1 MDKVESAFQ
10 RKWHSIIVFATDLL
24 AVTVAWLG
32 SYALWS
38 DFSLPTEQW
47 PVITSSL
54 LVLVPAEAIAFRF
67 SGLYLGIWFFS
78 SLSDLRRIF
87 KAVAISALL
96 GGALAVFFPAPGIP
110 RSVAILYPMLL
121 MMIMGGGRALYGMW
135 KEHLLFREVGI
146 SGKPV
151 LILGAGRSGAGL
163 VQELA
168 RSQEWRIVGFLDDDP
183 KKQHRE
189 LLGQRVYGPLA
200 ELDYWARNLKVRHV
214 ILAMPSVS
222 DEVRQRVSTLCMRAG
237 VTAYTVPSTE
247 QILLNRDRVDHVR
260 PIDLEDLLG
269 RSPVHIDTP
278 EVRELLFD
286 RVVMVTGAGG
296 SIGSELCRQISRLQP
311 AQLVLFENN
320 EFALYSL
327 VEELTEHFP
336 EVALVPL
343 AGDIKDGLLL
353 TEVMRRFTPSVV
365 FHAAA
370 YKHVPLMEQHNSWQ
384 AVRNNVYGTYLV
396 ALAAQRA
403 DVPRFV
409 LVSTD
414 KAVNP
419 TNVMGATK
427 RLAEMVCQS
436 LEGTGSTRFE
446 MVRFGN
452 VLGSTGSVIPKFR
465 AQIAKG
471 GPVTVTH
478 PEITRYFMSIP
489 ESSQLV
495 LEAAAMG
502 KGGEIFVLDMGKP
515 VRIAD
520 LARDMIRL
528 SGRDEDEIR
537 IVYTGLRPGEKLY
550 EELLAD
556 DEQTRPTHH
565 PKLRIAK
572 ARLVPAGWLEELL
585 EWLKSPMPKTDAE
598 VRRDLRRWVPEYV
611 PAVPTTLKAVTN
623 SSGTPVVAE
632 TVRV

>member
-1 MDKVESAFQ
+1 MDKPEFH
-10 RKWHSIIVFATDLL
+10 RKWRSVAVFLFDLL
-24 AVTVAWLG
+24 AVAVAWLG
-32 SYALWS
+32 AFVLWS
-38 DFSLPTEQW
+38 DFGLTGEQRSLA
-47 PVITSSL
+47 
-54 LVLVPAEAIAFRF
+54 LVSMAVLIPAEAVVFRF

-78 SLSDLRRIF
+78 SLPDLWRIL
-87 KAVAISALL
+87 KAVAVSALL
-96 GGALAVFFPAPGIP
+96 VALTALLLAEPKVPG
-110 RSVAILYPMLL
+110 SVVILYPVLL
-121 MMIMGGGRALYGMW
+121 ILLMGGGRATYRMW
-135 KEHLLFREVGI
+135 KEHRLYSAVGAG
-146 SGKPV
+146 GKPV

-168 RSQEWRIVGFLDDDP
+168 RSREWRVVGFLDDDAS
-183 KKQHRE
+183 KQRRE
-189 LLGQRVYGPLA
+189 LLGQRVFGPLG
-200 ELDYWARNLKVRHV
+200 ELTYWAKNLKVNHV

-247 QILLNRDRVDHVR
+247 QILLGRDRVDHVR

-278 EVRELLFD
+278 EIRNLLFD

-296 SIGSELCRQISRLQP
+296 SIGSELCRQIASLRP

-320 EFALYSL
+320 EYALYSL
-327 VEELTEHFP
+327 TEELSEHFAD
-336 EVALVPL
+336 VAIVPL
-343 AGDIKDGLLL
+343 AGDVKDVGWVG
-353 TEVMRRFTPSVV
+353 EVMRRYAPSVV

-370 YKHVPLMEQHNSWQ
+370 YKHVPLMEEHNSWQ
-384 AVRNNVYGTYLV
+384 AVRNNVFGTYVV

-403 DVPRFV
+403 KVPKFV

-427 RLAEMVCQS
+427 RMAEMVCQA
-436 LEGTGSTRFE
+436 LESEGGTRFE

-471 GPVTVTH
+471 GPLTVTH
-478 PEITRYFMSIP
+478 PQITRYFMSIP
-489 ESSQLV
+489 EASQLV

-502 KGGEIFVLDMGKP
+502 NGGEIFVLDMGEP
-515 VRIAD
+515 VKIAD

-528 SGRDEDEIR
+528 SGHSEDEIR

-550 EELLAD
+550 EELLSDGEHAG
-556 DEQTRPTHH
+556 PTYH

-572 ARLVPAGWLEELL
+572 ARLVPGGWLDDLL
-585 EWLKSPMPKTDAE
+585 EWLKATTPRGDAE
-598 VRRDLRRWVPEYV
+598 VRRDLRRWVPEYQ
-611 PAVPTTLKAVTN
+611 PATAPALKAIAAAN
-623 SSGTPVVAE
+623 QESS
-632 TVRV
+632 RL

>member
-1 MDKVESAFQ
+1 MEPVESALQ
-10 RKWHSIIVFATDLL
+10 RKWRSIAVFLSDLV
-24 AVTVAWLG
+24 AVAVAWVAAF
-32 SYALWS
+32 ALCF
-38 DFSLPTEQW
+38 DFMPPAEYW
-47 PVITSSL
+47 PLISVSL
-54 LVLVPAEAIAFRF
+54 LVLVPAEAVLFRL

-78 SLSDLRRIF
+78 SLPDLRRIV
-87 KAVAISALL
+87 KSVALSALL
-96 GGALAVFFPAPGIP
+96 VATAMPVLPAPGLP
-110 RSVAILYPMLL
+110 RAVAVLYPALL
-121 MMIMGGGRALYGMW
+121 LLLMGGGRAAYRMW
-135 KEHLLFREVGI
+135 KEHLLYGALGTQ
-146 SGKPV
+146 GKPV

-168 RSQEWRIVGFLDDDP
+168 RSREWRIVGFLDDDAA
-183 KKQHRE
+183 KQRRE
-189 LLGQRVYGPLA
+189 LLGQRVFGPLG
-200 ELDYWARNLKVRHV
+200 ELTYWTKVLKVSHV

-222 DEVRQRVSTLCMRAG
+222 DEVRQRVSAICVRAG

-247 QILLNRDRVDHVR
+247 QILLRRDRVDHVR
-260 PIDLEDLLG
+260 PVDLEDLLG

-278 EVRELLFD
+278 EIRDLLFE

-296 SIGSELCRQISRLQP
+296 SIGSELCRQIARLQP

-320 EFALYSL
+320 EFALYAL
-327 VEELTEHFP
+327 AEELVEHFP
-336 EVALVPL
+336 EVAIVPL
-343 AGDIKDGLLL
+343 AGDVKDAGWIG
-353 TEVMRRFTPSVV
+353 EVMRRHTPSVV

-370 YKHVPLMEQHNSWQ
+370 YKHVPLMEEHNSWQ
-384 AVRNNVYGTYLV
+384 AVRNNVFGTYVV

-403 DVPRFV
+403 KVPKFV

-427 RLAEMVCQS
+427 RLAEMVCQA
-436 LEGTGSTRFE
+436 LEGGGGTTHFE
-446 MVRFGN
+446 IVRFGN

-465 AQIAKG
+465 MQIAKG

-489 ESSQLV
+489 EASQLV

-502 KGGEIFVLDMGKP
+502 KGGEIFVLDMGEP

-528 SGRDEDEIR
+528 SGHSEDEIR

-550 EELLAD
+550 EELLSD
-556 DEQTRPTHH
+556 GEHMGPTYH

-572 ARLVPAGWLEELL
+572 ARLVPVGWLDDLL
-585 EWLKSPMPKTDAE
+585 EWLKSPTPRTDAE
-598 VRRDLRRWVPEYV
+598 VRRDLRRWVPEYQ
-611 PAVPTTLKAVTN
+611 PATAPALKAIPAN
-623 SSGTPVVAE
+623 QESG
-632 TVRV
+632 RL

>member
-1 MDKVESAFQ
+1 MDRAESIFP
-10 RKWHSIIVFATDLL
+10 RKWRSAAVFLFDLL
-24 AVTVAWLG
+24 AVAVAWLG
-32 SYALWS
+32 AYAVWS
-38 DFSLPTEQW
+38 DFAAPEEGWSLAADSLALLL
-47 PVITSSL
+47 PVQAVVFWL
-54 LVLVPAEAIAFRF
+54 

-78 SLSDLRRIF
+78 SLPDLRRIF
-87 KAVAISALL
+87 KAVTISALL
-96 GGALAVFFPAPGIP
+96 AGVLVVFAPAPGIP
-110 RSVAILYPMLL
+110 RSVAVLYPVFL
-121 MMIMGGGRALYGMW
+121 MVLMGGGRATYRMW
-135 KEHLLFREVGI
+135 KEHLLYSTLGANR
-146 SGKPV
+146 KPV

-168 RSQEWRIVGFLDDDP
+168 RSQEWRVVGFLDDDVA
-183 KKQHRE
+183 KQRRE
-189 LLGQRVYGPLA
+189 LLGQRVFGPLS
-200 ELDYWARNLKVRHV
+200 ELGYWAKALKVNHV

-222 DEVRQRVSTLCMRAG
+222 DEVRQRVSSLCIRAG

-247 QILLNRDRVDHVR
+247 QLLLKRDRVDHVR
-260 PIDLEDLLG
+260 PVDLDDLLG
-269 RSPVHIDTP
+269 RSPVWIDTP
-278 EVRELLFD
+278 EVRDLLFD
-286 RVVMVTGAGG
+286 RVIMITGAGG
-296 SIGSELCRQISRLQP
+296 SIGSELCRQIARLQP

-320 EFALYSL
+320 EFALYAL
-327 VEELTEHFP
+327 VEELSEHFP

-343 AGDIKDGLLL
+343 AGDVKDGAWLA
-353 TEVMRRFTPSVV
+353 EIMRRYAPSVV

-370 YKHVPLMEQHNSWQ
+370 YKHVPLMEESNSWQ
-384 AVRNNVYGTYLV
+384 AVRNNVFGTYVV

-403 DVPRFV
+403 KVPKFV

-427 RLAEMVCQS
+427 RLAEMVCQA
-436 LEGTGSTRFE
+436 LEGSGGATRFE

-465 AQIAKG
+465 AQIARG

-489 ESSQLV
+489 EASQLV

-502 KGGEIFVLDMGKP
+502 KGGEIFVMDMGEP

-528 SGRDEDEIR
+528 SGRGEEEIR

-565 PKLRIAK
+565 PKLRVAK
-572 ARLVPAGWLEELL
+572 ARLVPEGWLDGILD
-585 EWLKSPMPKTDAE
+585 WLKSPKPKTDAE
-598 VRRDLRRWVPEYV
+598 VRRDLRRWVPEYQ
-611 PAVPTTLKAVTN
+611 PAIPPDLKAVVAATVPE
-623 SSGTPVVAE
+623 SS
-632 TVRV
+632 RL

>member
-1 MDKVESAFQ
+1 MDTIESAFQ
-10 RKWHSIIVFATDLL
+10 RRWRSAAVFFSDLL
-24 AVTVAWLG
+24 VVVLAWLG
-32 SYALWS
+32 AYALLS
-38 DFSLPTEQW
+38 NFALPPEQW
-47 PVITSSL
+47 PFITGTL
-54 LVLVPAEAIAFRF
+54 LFLVPVQAVIFRL

-78 SLSDLRRIF
+78 SLPDLRRIF

-96 GGALAVFFPAPGIP
+96 SGLLTMFVPSPGVP
-110 RSVAILYPMLL
+110 RSVAILYPVLL
-121 MMIMGGGRALYGMW
+121 LVLMGGGRVAYRMW
-135 KEHLLFREVGI
+135 KDYLLYSALGA

-168 RSQEWRIVGFLDDDP
+168 RSQEWRVVGFLDDDAA
-183 KKQHRE
+183 KQRRE
-189 LLGQRVYGPLA
+189 LLGQRVFGPLS
-200 ELDYWARNLKVRHV
+200 ELGYWTKALKVNHV

-222 DEVRQRVSTLCMRAG
+222 DEVRQRVSSLCMRAG

-247 QILLNRDRVDHVR
+247 QLLLKRDRVDHVR
-260 PIDLEDLLG
+260 PVDLEDLLG
-269 RSPVHIDTP
+269 RSPVRIDTP

-296 SIGSELCRQISRLQP
+296 SIGSELCRQIARLHP

-320 EFALYSL
+320 EFALYAL

-343 AGDIKDGLLL
+343 AGDVKDGAWL
-353 TEVMRRFTPSVV
+353 TEVMRRHTPSVV

-370 YKHVPLMEQHNSWQ
+370 YKHVPLMEEHNSWQ
-384 AVRNNVYGTYLV
+384 AVRNNVFGTYVV
-396 ALAAQRA
+396 ALSAQRA
-403 DVPRFV
+403 KVPKFV

-427 RLAEMVCQS
+427 RLAEMVCQA
-436 LEGTGSTRFE
+436 LEGGGGATRFE

-502 KGGEIFVLDMGKP
+502 KGGEIFVLDMGEP

-528 SGRDEDEIR
+528 SGRGEDDIR

-550 EELLAD
+550 EELLSD
-556 DEQTRPTHH
+556 DEHTRPTHH
-565 PKLRIAK
+565 PKLRVAK
-572 ARLVPAGWLEELL
+572 ARMVPAGWLDDLL
-585 EWLKSPMPKTDAE
+585 EWLKSPQPKTDAE
-598 VRRDLRRWVPEYV
+598 VRRDLRRWVPEYQ
-611 PAVPTTLKAVTN
+611 PASLPALKAVTTTLN
-623 SSGTPVVAE
+623 SDGS
-632 TVRV
+632 RL

>member
-1 MDKVESAFQ
+1 MDTLESEFQ
-10 RKWHSIIVFATDLL
+10 RKWRSVAVFLFDLL
-24 AVTVAWLG
+24 AVALAWLG
-32 SYALWS
+32 AYALWS
-38 DFSLPTEQW
+38 DSSPQPEHW
-47 PVITSSL
+47 PLITGTL
-54 LVLVPAEAIAFRF
+54 LFLIPAEALVFRL

-78 SLSDLRRIF
+78 SLPDLRRIF

-96 GGALAVFFPAPGIP
+96 GGLLTMFVPAPGIP
-110 RSVAILYPMLL
+110 RSVAILYPVLL
-121 MMIMGGGRALYGMW
+121 LVLMGGGRAAYRMW
-135 KEHLLFREVGI
+135 KDHLLYSALGA

-168 RSQEWRIVGFLDDDP
+168 RSQEWRVVGFLDDDSA
-183 KKQHRE
+183 KQRRE
-189 LLGQRVYGPLA
+189 LLGQRVFGPLS
-200 ELDYWARNLKVRHV
+200 ELGYWTKALKVNHV

-222 DEVRQRVSTLCMRAG
+222 DEVRQRVSSLCMRAG

-247 QILLNRDRVDHVR
+247 QLLLKRDRVDHVR
-260 PIDLEDLLG
+260 PVDLEDLLG
-269 RSPVHIDTP
+269 RSPVRIDTP

-296 SIGSELCRQISRLQP
+296 SIGSELCRQIARLHP

-320 EFALYSL
+320 EFALYAL

-343 AGDIKDGLLL
+343 AGDVKDGAWL
-353 TEVMRRFTPSVV
+353 TEVMRRHTPSVV

-370 YKHVPLMEQHNSWQ
+370 YKHVPLMEEHNSWQ
-384 AVRNNVYGTYLV
+384 AVRNNVFGTYVV

-403 DVPRFV
+403 KVPKFV

-427 RLAEMVCQS
+427 RLAEMVCQA
-436 LEGTGSTRFE
+436 LEGGGGATRFE

-502 KGGEIFVLDMGKP
+502 KGGEIFVLDMGEP

-528 SGRDEDEIR
+528 SGRGEDDIR

-550 EELLAD
+550 EELLSD
-556 DEQTRPTHH
+556 DEHTRPTHH
-565 PKLRIAK
+565 PKLRVAK
-572 ARLVPAGWLEELL
+572 ARMVPAGWLDDLL
-585 EWLKSPMPKTDAE
+585 EWLKSPLPKTDAE
-598 VRRDLRRWVPEYV
+598 VRRDLRRWVPEYQ
-611 PAVPTTLKAVTN
+611 PASLPALKAVTTALN
-623 SSGTPVVAE
+623 SDSS
-632 TVRV
+632 RL

>member
-1 MDKVESAFQ
+1 MDRIESAFQ
-10 RKWHSIIVFATDLL
+10 GKWRSVAVFLFDLL
-24 AVTVAWLG
+24 AVVLAWLG
-32 SYALWS
+32 AFGLWS
-38 DFSLPTEQW
+38 DFSLPADYW
-47 PVITSSL
+47 PLIGGTL
-54 LVLVPAEAIAFRF
+54 AVLIPLQAVVFRL

-78 SLSDLRRIF
+78 SLPDLRRILQ
-87 KAVAISALL
+87 AASISTVL
-96 GGALAVFFPAPGIP
+96 GALVAFLAPAPGIP
-110 RSVAILYPMLL
+110 RSVAILYPILL
-121 MMIMGGGRALYGMW
+121 VLLMGGGRAAYRMW
-135 KEHLLFREVGI
+135 KEHLLYNTLS
-146 SGKPV
+146 SGRKPV

-168 RSQEWRIVGFLDDDP
+168 RSHEWRVLGFLDDDP
-183 KKQHRE
+183 AKQHRE
-189 LLGQRVYGPLA
+189 LLGQRVFGPLS
-200 ELDYWARNLKVRHV
+200 ELGYWTKALKVNHV

-222 DEVRQRVSTLCMRAG
+222 DEVRQRVSSLCVRAG

-247 QILLNRDRVDHVR
+247 QLLLKRDRVDHVR
-260 PIDLEDLLG
+260 PVDLEDLLG
-269 RSPVHIDTP
+269 RSPVRIDTP
-278 EVRELLFD
+278 EVRELLCE

-296 SIGSELCRQISRLQP
+296 SIGSELCRQIARQQP

-320 EFALYSL
+320 EFALYEL

-343 AGDIKDGLLL
+343 AGDVKDGLWLG
-353 TEVMRRFTPSVV
+353 EVMRRHTPSVV

-370 YKHVPLMEQHNSWQ
+370 YKHVPLMEEHNTWQ
-384 AVRNNVYGTYLV
+384 AVRNNVYGTYVV

-403 DVPRFV
+403 KVPKFV

-427 RLAEMVCQS
+427 RLAEMVCQA
-436 LEGTGSTRFE
+436 LEGGGGATHFE
-446 MVRFGN
+446 MARFGN

-465 AQIAKG
+465 AQIARG

-502 KGGEIFVLDMGKP
+502 KGGEIFVLDMGEP

-528 SGRDEDEIR
+528 SGRGEDEIK

-550 EELLAD
+550 EELLSD
-556 DEQTRPTHH
+556 DEHTRPTHH

-572 ARLVPAGWLEELL
+572 ARMVPAGWLDELL
-585 EWLKSPMPKTDAE
+585 EWLKAPAPKSDAE
-598 VRRDLRRWVPEYV
+598 VRRDLRRWVPEYQPSV
-611 PAVPTTLKAVTN
+611 RPDLKAVVMTGPAD
-623 SSGTPVVAE
+623 SA
-632 TVRV
+632 RL

>member
-1 MDKVESAFQ
+1 MDKPQTVFQ
-10 RKWHSIIVFATDLL
+10 RRWRSAAVFLSDLL
-24 AVTVAWLG
+24 AVVLAWLG
-32 SYALWS
+32 AYALWF
-38 DFSLPTEQW
+38 DFVLPPEHRLL
-47 PVITSSL
+47 VGGSL
-54 LVLVPAEAIAFRF
+54 LVLIPAEAVIFRL

-78 SLSDLRRIF
+78 SLPDLRRIF
-87 KAVAISALL
+87 NAVTFSALL
-96 GGALAVFFPAPGIP
+96 GGGLMLLAPAPGIP
-110 RSVAILYPMLL
+110 RSVAILYPVFLL
-121 MMIMGGGRALYGMW
+121 MLMGGSRAAYRMW
-135 KEHLLFREVGI
+135 KEHLLYSALGVGR
-146 SGKPV
+146 KPV

-168 RSQEWRIVGFLDDDP
+168 RSQEWRAVGFLDDDP
-183 KKQHRE
+183 LKQRRE
-189 LLGQRVYGPLA
+189 LLGQRVFGPLS
-200 ELDYWARNLKVRHV
+200 ELSYWAKTLKVNHV

-222 DEVRQRVSTLCMRAG
+222 DDVRQRVSSLCVRAG

-247 QILLNRDRVDHVR
+247 QLLLKRDRVDHVR
-260 PIDLEDLLG
+260 PVDLEDLLG
-269 RSPVHIDTP
+269 RTPVRIDTP
-278 EVRELLFD
+278 EVRELLAD

-296 SIGSELCRQISRLQP
+296 SIGSELCRQIARRRP
-311 AQLVLFENN
+311 AQLVLFENS
-320 EFALYSL
+320 EFALYEL
-327 VEELTEHFP
+327 VEELTEYFP

-343 AGDIKDGLLL
+343 AGDVKDGTWLA
-353 TEVMRRFTPSVV
+353 EVMHRHTPSVV

-370 YKHVPLMEQHNSWQ
+370 YKHVPLMEEHNSWQ
-384 AVRNNVYGTYLV
+384 AVRNNVYGTYVV

-403 DVPRFV
+403 KVPKFV

-427 RLAEMVCQS
+427 RLAEMICQA
-436 LEGTGSTRFE
+436 LEGMDGSTRFE

-502 KGGEIFVLDMGKP
+502 KGGEIFVLDMGEP

-528 SGRDEDEIR
+528 SGRSEDEIR
-537 IVYTGLRPGEKLY
+537 IIYTGLRPGEKLY
-550 EELLAD
+550 EELLSD
-556 DEQTRPTHH
+556 DEHTRSTHH

-572 ARLVPAGWLEELL
+572 ARPVPTGWLGDLV
-585 EWLKSPMPKTDAE
+585 EWLKTAAPRTDAE
-598 VRRDLRRWVPEYV
+598 VRRDLRRWVPEYQPSV
-611 PAVPTTLKAVTN
+611 APRLKAVT
-623 SSGTPVVAE
+623 TRTAE
-632 TVRV
+632 IPRS

>member
-1 MDKVESAFQ
+1 MDRPEFP
-10 RKWHSIIVFATDLL
+10 RKWRSVAVFLFDLM
-24 AVTVAWLG
+24 AVAVAWLG
-32 SYALWS
+32 AFVLWS
-38 DFSLPTEQW
+38 DFAPITEYRGPALASLA
-47 PVITSSL
+47 
-54 LVLVPAEAIAFRF
+54 VLVPLEAVVFRF

-78 SLSDLRRIF
+78 SLPDLWRIL
-87 KAVAISALL
+87 KAVIASGLL
-96 GGALAVFFPAPGIP
+96 VAAASLLVAEPHIPG
-110 RSVAILYPMLL
+110 SVVILYPVLL
-121 MMIMGGGRALYGMW
+121 ILLMGGGRATYRMW
-135 KEHLLFREVGI
+135 KEHMLYSAVG
-146 SGKPV
+146 SGGKPV

-168 RSQEWRIVGFLDDDP
+168 RSREWRAVGFLDDDAS
-183 KKQHRE
+183 KQRRE
-189 LLGQRVYGPLA
+189 LLGQRVFGPLS
-200 ELDYWARNLKVRHV
+200 ELAYWAKTLKVSHV

-247 QILLNRDRVDHVR
+247 QILLGRDRVDHVR
-260 PIDLEDLLG
+260 PVDLEDLLG

-278 EVRELLFD
+278 EIRDLLFD

-296 SIGSELCRQISRLQP
+296 SIGSELCRQIARLRP

-320 EFALYSL
+320 EYALYSL
-327 VEELTEHFP
+327 TEELSEHFAD
-336 EVALVPL
+336 VALVPL
-343 AGDIKDGLLL
+343 AGDVKDAGWVG
-353 TEVMRRFTPSVV
+353 EVMRRYAPSVV

-370 YKHVPLMEQHNSWQ
+370 YKHVPLMEEHNTWQ
-384 AVRNNVYGTYLV
+384 AVRNNVFGTWVV

-403 DVPRFV
+403 KVPKFV

-427 RLAEMVCQS
+427 RMAEMVCQA
-436 LEGTGSTRFE
+436 LESEGSTRFE

-465 AQIAKG
+465 AQIARG

-478 PEITRYFMSIP
+478 PQITRYFMSIP
-489 ESSQLV
+489 EASQLV

-502 KGGEIFVLDMGKP
+502 NGGEIFVLDMGEP
-515 VRIAD
+515 VKIAD

-528 SGRDEDEIR
+528 SGHSEEEIR

-550 EELLAD
+550 EELLSD
-556 DEQTRPTHH
+556 GEHTGPTYH

-572 ARLVPAGWLEELL
+572 ARLVPVGWLDDVLD
-585 EWLKSPMPKTDAE
+585 WLKTTTPRGDAE
-598 VRRDLRRWVPEYV
+598 VRRDLRRWVPEYQ
-611 PAVPTTLKAVTN
+611 PAIAPALKSIPAAN
-623 SSGTPVVAE
+623 QEGN
-632 TVRV
+632 RL

>member
-1 MDKVESAFQ
+1 MDTTESAFQ
-10 RKWHSIIVFATDLL
+10 RKWRSAAVFVSDLL
-24 AVTVAWLG
+24 VVALAWLG
-32 SYALWS
+32 AYALLS
-38 DFSLPTEQW
+38 DFSIAHDQW
-47 PVITSSL
+47 PVIGGTL
-54 LVLVPAEAIAFRF
+54 LFLVPVEAVLFRL

-78 SLSDLRRIF
+78 SLPDLRRIF
-87 KAVAISALL
+87 KAVAISAVL
-96 GGALAVFFPAPGIP
+96 GGLLTMVVPSPGVP
-110 RSVAILYPMLL
+110 RGVAILYPVLL
-121 MMIMGGGRALYGMW
+121 LVLMGGGRVAYRMW
-135 KEHLLFREVGI
+135 KDHLLYSALGAV
-146 SGKPV
+146 GKPV

-168 RSQEWRIVGFLDDDP
+168 RSQEWRVAGFLDDDP
-183 KKQHRE
+183 AKQRRE
-189 LLGQRVYGPLA
+189 LLGQRVYGPLG
-200 ELDYWARNLKVRHV
+200 ELGYWTKALKVNHV

-222 DEVRQRVSTLCMRAG
+222 DEVRQRVSSLCVRAG

-247 QILLNRDRVDHVR
+247 QLLLKRDRVDHVR

-269 RSPVHIDTP
+269 RSPVRIDTP
-278 EVRELLFD
+278 EVRDLLFD

-296 SIGSELCRQISRLQP
+296 SIGSELCRQIARLHP

-320 EFALYSL
+320 EFALYVL
-327 VEELTEHFP
+327 IEELTEHFP

-343 AGDIKDGLLL
+343 AGDVKDVAWL
-353 TEVMRRFTPSVV
+353 TEVMRRHTPSVV

-370 YKHVPLMEQHNSWQ
+370 YKHVPLMEEHNSWQ
-384 AVRNNVYGTYLV
+384 AVRNNVFGTYVV
-396 ALAAQRA
+396 AMAAQRA
-403 DVPRFV
+403 KVPKFV

-427 RLAEMVCQS
+427 RLAEMVCQA
-436 LEGTGSTRFE
+436 LEGGGGATRFE

-502 KGGEIFVLDMGKP
+502 KGGEIFVLDMGEP

-528 SGRDEDEIR
+528 SGRGDDDIR

-550 EELLAD
+550 EELLSD
-556 DEQTRPTHH
+556 DEHTRPTHH
-565 PKLRIAK
+565 PKLRVAK
-572 ARLVPAGWLEELL
+572 ARLVPAGWLEDVL
-585 EWLKSPMPKTDAE
+585 EWLKSPLPKTDAE
-598 VRRDLRRWVPEYV
+598 VRRDLRRWVPEYQ
-611 PAVPTTLKAVTN
+611 PATLPALKAVTTAVNADN
-623 SSGTPVVAE
+623 S
-632 TVRV
+632 RL